1 MNIGRVSKGR
11 ALLTTADYDD
21 YFESGSICENVTTN
35 KPARW
40 VNTNYSPGRIWYWLN
55 ENDCDSSYRKSK
67 KDVAF
72 SLILG
77 EAFRKRTLFQ
87 EEGK

>member
-40 VNTNYSPGRIWYWLN
+40 VNTQITVLVEFGT
-55 ENDCDSSYRKSK
+55 
-67 KDVAF
+67 
-72 SLILG
+72 G
-77 EAFRKRTLFQ
+77 
-87 EEGK
+87 

>member
-67 KDVAF
+67 KDAAF

-77 EAFRKRTLFQ
+77 KAFRKRTLFQ
-87 EEGK
+87 AEGK